1 MDAFVYGTLTDPDR
15 VSRVVSAF
23 EFVGDATLD
32 GLRRVEGQYPTLA
45 PGGTVSGRILR
56 TPEIEALDAYEG
68 VERGLYVRVGVPR
81 ERGKRDGDDGG
92 SDADV
97 EDVAVYVGDP
107 EPLGADADWP
117 GQGPFAER
125 VRRYVR
131 ERGVVVRTSDR

>member
-56 TPEIEALDAYEG
+56 TPE
-68 VERGLYVRVGVPR
+68 
-81 ERGKRDGDDGG
+81 
-92 SDADV
+92 
-97 EDVAVYVGDP
+97 
-107 EPLGADADWP
+107 
-117 GQGPFAER
+117 
-125 VRRYVR
+125 
-131 ERGVVVRTSDR
+131 